1 MDRLF
6 STRDVHPRDRLSFWQ
21 DVACKAF
28 VEIECRTDAG
38 PAFDATIWSRSLS
51 QISISLVDTDQCGVF
66 RRRRAIAR
74 AASDDVLLSLQL
86 AGSSLLSQNGRE
98 TRLGT
103 GDFAIYDTMR
113 TYALMVPSGVRQL
126 VLKLPRREL
135 ERRLGS
141 ISRYTAI
148 AVRADD
154 PFGAFAS
161 GFLGLIPT
169 RADALDRLDD
179 RGADD
184 LSCKIYDM
192 VTLAFRNGMDAD
204 AAARTPAR
212 EITLARLKAAIE
224 ERLADPGLKPGIA
237 AAAAGIGVR
246 YANELL
252 SGEGSSLEPYILE
265 RRLANCAEALS
276 DRRQSG
282 RSISD
287 IEFAWGFA
295 DASHFGRRFKER
307 YGCTPRDYRASRSK
321 A

>member
-1 MDRLF
+1 LDRLF

-51 QISISLVDTDQCGVF
+51 GISISLVDSDQCGVF

-86 AGSSLLSQNGRE
+86 AGSSLLTQNGRE
-98 TRLGT
+98 TRLGA

-141 ISRYTAI
+141 ISKYTAVAI
-148 AVRADD
+148 RADD

-161 GFLGLIPT
+161 GFLGLIPA

-184 LSCKIYDM
+184 LSGKIYDM
-192 VTLAFRNGMDAD
+192 VALAFRNGMDAD
-204 AAARTPAR
+204 AAARTPSR

-224 ERLADPGLKPGIA
+224 ERLWDPGLKPGA
-237 AAAAGIGVR
+237 AAAAGIGAR

-252 SGEGSSLEPYILE
+252 SGEGSLLEPFILA
-265 RRLANCAEALS
+265 RRLTNCAEALG

-282 RSISD
+282 RPISD
-287 IEFAWGFA
+287 IAFAWGFA
-295 DASHFGRRFKER
+295 DVSHFGRRFKER
-307 YGCTPRDYRASRSK
+307 YGCTPRDYRAARSK